1 MELQE
6 TVDQESTL
14 VTSYPVVG
22 LPDGLA
28 AHRTGD
34 AVVTIHG
41 ETDQTVVTKG
51 V

>member
-1 MELQE
+1 MIRKA
-6 TVDQESTL
+6 STL
-14 VTSYPVVG
+14 VTSYPVMG

-41 ETDQTVVTKG
+41 ETDQTLMTKG